1 VTVYTRRASTRWW
14 LALSPFWL
22 LYGTLV
28 LLWYV
33 AVFSWRALVWAAV
46 LGWSFPER
54 LARSGTRGS
63 A

>member
-1 VTVYTRRASTRWW
+1 V
-14 LALSPFWL
+14 LSPFWFI
-22 LYGTLV
+22 YGTLV

-33 AVFSWRALVWAAV
+33 AVFSWRVLVWAAV